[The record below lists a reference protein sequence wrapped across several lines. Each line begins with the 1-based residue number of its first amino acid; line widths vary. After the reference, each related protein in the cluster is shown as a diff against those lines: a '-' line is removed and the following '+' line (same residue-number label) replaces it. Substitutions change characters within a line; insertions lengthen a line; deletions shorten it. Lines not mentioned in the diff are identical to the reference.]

1 LQIRNSNSKQYQRI
15 KIKKIPNE
23 IVLVFVIGISI
34 FGFVSDFDIRISDFA
49 SLASWLFVDAD
60 L

>member
-1 LQIRNSNSKQYQRI
+1 MI

-23 IVLVFVIGISI
+23 IVLNFVIGTI

-49 SLASWLFVDAD
+49 SPVLWVSNFVDVV
-60 L
+60 LLNI